1 MKGVGF
7 VGRGRCGGVDGQET
21 LRVIISFSL
30 VHFSQSFFVV
40 EV

>member
-1 MKGVGF
+1 MLGLWGV
-7 VGRGRCGGVDGQET
+7 GRCGGVDGQET